1 MKTER
6 KTFLGAMNLDDS
18 NDILPGGHH
27 KEAKNGV
34 FRGTGT
40 SMKFQSIQGNQKVD
54 TTFPNNACYLDG
66 IASTP
71 SCNLA
76 GTATKYIPISSG
88 GGGGGTSGCN
98 CAGGQVTAAGAYS
111 YTDCFGHVISG
122 TITGTYPAPGPS
134 YAPELTTYFQVCYDT
149 TQAKTNITGPQTNIF
164 CSCGLAFSGQIYGWS
179 NGPLNNNYMCIGG
192 YNGLSDIFYIPNV
205 NDILGV
211 ASYAYIDANKTPNPN
226 ASYIIMY
233 MFGFTYGYAYDSAT
247 GKIGAQVYTCLN

>member
-66 IASTP
+66 IASLP
-71 SCNLA
+71 SCSLA
-76 GTATKYIPISSG
+76 GTATKYITTNG
-88 GGGGGTSGCN
+88 GGVGDVSGCN
-98 CAGGQVTAAGAYS
+98 CSGGQVTAAGAYS
-111 YTDCFGHVISG
+111 YTDCYGHVVTG
-122 TITGTYPAPGPS
+122 TITGTYPVPDPLVPS
-134 YAPELTTYFQVCYDT
+134 MPTYHTVCYDT
-149 TQAKTNITGPQTNIF
+149 TQPKTNITGPQTNIF
-164 CSCGLAFSGQIYGWS
+164 CMCTLAFSGQIFGWS

-192 YNGLSDIFYIPNV
+192 YNGLSDIFYQMNV
-205 NDILGV
+205 NDILGPPL
-211 ASYAYIDANKTPNPN
+211 YAYIDANKTPNAN

-233 MFGFTYGYAYDSAT
+233 MFGFTYGYAYNSTT
-247 GKIGAQVYTCLN
+247 GQVGALVYTCLN